1 MTVLV
6 LSATGNTGR
15 ATVRALVSRGA
26 AVRAATRSPAS
37 ADLPEEVEVV
47 QFDILDRST
56 WNAALSGVDAVY
68 FCLSATLSEELEVPV
83 AFIKETAAQGVKRI
97 ITLSAFRAEVLTY
110 APHKQLEAAVEAAG
124 VRWIHLRPNFFA
136 DNFFGLLSPQH
147 TIDLPAGAGRTS
159 FISVSDVGAAAAEAL
174 LGEHHGEIWTLT
186 GPEAIDHEQVAS
198 ILGEVLGRDI
208 QFNDIPRGTFAQM
221 LQQYMGV
228 PAQHAERLATVYG
241 VDVRDNKYAP
251 VFDDFAQV
259 LGRPAMT
266 FRQWAEAN
274 AGAFAA

>member
-1 MTVLV
+1 MIVLV

-15 ATVRALVSRGA
+15 ATVRALVARGA
-26 AVRAATRSPAS
+26 AVRAATRSTSA

-56 WNAALSGVDAVY
+56 WNAALSGVNAVY
-68 FCLSATLSEELEVPV
+68 FCLSPALSEELEMPV
-83 AFIKETAAQGVKRI
+83 AFIKEAAAQSVERI
-97 ITLSAFRAEVLTY
+97 TTLSALRAEVLTY

-136 DNFFGLLSPQH
+136 ENFFDLLSPQN

-174 LGEHHGEIWTLT
+174 LGEHHGEIWSLT
-186 GPEAIDHEQVAS
+186 GPEAIDHEQVAD
-198 ILGEVLGRDI
+198 ILGEVLGRDV
-208 QFNDIPRGTFAQM
+208 QFNNIPREAFAQM
-221 LQQYMGV
+221 LQQYTGM
-228 PAQHAERLATVYG
+228 PAQKAERLATVYG
-241 VDVRDNKYAP
+241 VDVTENKYAP
-251 VFDDFAQV
+251 VFDDFARV

-266 FRQWAEAN
+266 FREWAEAN
-274 AGAFAA
+274 AGAFGP

>member
-6 LSATGNTGR
+6 LSATGNTGL
-15 ATVRALVSRGA
+15 ATVRALVARGA
-26 AVRAATRSPAS
+26 AVRAATRSPSS

-68 FCLSATLSEELEVPV
+68 FCLSANLSEELEMPV
-83 AFIKETAAQGVKRI
+83 AFIKEAAAQGVKRI
-97 ITLSAFRAEVLTY
+97 TTLSALRAEVLTY

-124 VRWIHLRPNFFA
+124 VQWVHLRPNFFA
-136 DNFFGLLSPQH
+136 ENFFDMLSPQN
-147 TIDLPAGAGRTS
+147 TIDLPTGAGQTS

-174 LGEHHGEIWTLT
+174 LGEHQGEIWSLP
-186 GPEAIDHEQVAS
+186 GPEAINHEQVAS
-198 ILGEVLGRDI
+198 ILGEVLGRDV
-208 QFNDIPRGTFAQM
+208 QFNNIPSEKFAQM

-228 PAQHAERLATVYG
+228 PAEKAERLATVYG
-241 VDVRDNKYAP
+241 VDVTENKYAP
-251 VFDDFAQV
+251 VFDDFPRV

-266 FRQWAEAN
+266 FREWAEAN
-274 AGAFAA
+274 AGAFGG